1 MKLRGQK
8 HQQPRQINTQSFLE
22 TKSLHTLQQ
31 TSRLAALNY
40 GRKLQFPEPTR
51 AFNYQDN
58 SLQNESVRAKR
69 LERSLLKQ
77 RQLEVKRERNV
88 ILKEYLKNDQTKI
101 LKDLNFED
109 EFQLFNKIKSKAER
123 AKNEN
128 AAIVLQKIYRMFKV
142 RKQFRILRDKRV
154 KAAIKLQRCWR
165 RIRVELEMKKM
176 IYLTYNNG
184 AKRIQKYLRSFLVY
198 KRVRVVKER
207 IRKRFME
214 TYFKQKRIELYVD
227 SQIKISYFVRK
238 FLVIFPHHKEELRK
252 QQMEDDF
259 KRYMQQKLEE
269 EQSTKL
275 SEQFTQELP
284 KSRYKKHCCMNISQS
299 QKNLSMNMSKKS
311 NLSLLTVNRS
321 KINQEKSFL
330 TSTNNKNTTR
340 PRNLLQNQS
349 FDFRQNDKSQFSQPE
364 VDENNQNPFE
374 ILDDFNMS
382 INPKAV
388 HNNLV
393 QKFRQLKIDQPFQ
406 YHRSRSSL
414 GTKLQN
420 NNQNFEQKTA
430 QNQNQQY
437 FSFQQQIQE
446 NINPTQHSIQSN
458 NSQSRL
464 SQRRQ
469 ELKQK
474 KRIKPMDMI
483 QLDDMLS
490 NMNQHHLF
498 TTNTML
504 VRVLDATQDEKDDY
518 QEYLDRCKQSKS
530 REINFVDFLLKVRE
544 SKGELAK
551 VRRSHIDYLSHQ
563 IHKHPKPSHVQQS
576 QRNSSKYNQQDYS
589 EKTSDTQQINMI
601 AKKSYNSLQ
610 QQY

>member
-1 MKLRGQK
+1 MGTHVQEGHFIGLSQRVKQKLGLLSTQVELSA
-8 HQQPRQINTQSFLE
+8 QQLYPFPMHLKFHTNNTFKGFWGKSCLKLELLQFLEQE

-51 AFNYQDN
+51 DN
-58 SLQNESVRAKR
+58 SLQNETVRAKR

-88 ILKEYLKNDQTKI
+88 ILKEYLKTDQTKI

-142 RKQFRILRDKRV
+142 RKQFKLLKMKRQ
-154 KAAIKLQRCWR
+154 KEHQELQKKKFRAAI
-165 RIRVELEMKKM
+165 V
-176 IYLTYNNG
+176 
-184 AKRIQKYLRSFLVY
+184 IQFQLRSYLEY
-198 KRVRVVKER
+198 
-207 IRKRFME
+207 
-214 TYFKQKRIELYVD
+214 
-227 SQIKISYFVRK
+227 
-238 FLVIFPHHKEELRK
+238 KEELRQ

-275 SEQFTQELP
+275 SEQVTQELP
-284 KSRYKKHCCMNISQS
+284 KSRYKRHCCLNISQS
-299 QKNLSMNMSKKS
+299 QKNLSMNTSKKS

-321 KINQEKSFL
+321 KINQEKSFM
-330 TSTNNKNTTR
+330 TSTNNQNTTR
-340 PRNLLQNQS
+340 PRNLLYNQS
-349 FDFRQNDKSQFSQPE
+349 FDFRQNNKSQLAQPE
-364 VDENNQNPFE
+364 VDENNQTPYE

-393 QKFRQLKIDQPFQ
+393 QKFRQLQIDQPFQ
-406 YHRSRSSL
+406 YHRSKSSL
-414 GTKLQN
+414 GTILQN
-420 NNQNFEQKTA
+420 NYQNPQQKPA

-437 FSFQQQIQE
+437 FSFQQQIQTH
-446 NINPTQHSIQSN
+446 IGPTQHTIQSN
-458 NSQSRL
+458 NSQSGL

-563 IHKHPKPSHVQQS
+563 IHKHPKPSQY
-576 QRNSSKYNQQDYS
+576 SSLK
-589 EKTSDTQQINMI
+589 EI
-601 AKKSYNSLQ
+601 AKNIINKIYRQ
-610 QQY
+610 DI